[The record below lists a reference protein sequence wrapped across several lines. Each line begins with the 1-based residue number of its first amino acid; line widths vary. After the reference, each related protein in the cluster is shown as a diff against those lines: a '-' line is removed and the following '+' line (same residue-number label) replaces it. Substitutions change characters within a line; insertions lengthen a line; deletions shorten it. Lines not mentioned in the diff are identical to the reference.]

1 MKFAIRVEEVIGRT
15 IIVEA
20 DDLEEAIEKV
30 EEAANNDEIFLDG
43 IEDFVERIVKPSDN
57 FKDGIVPDGTNV
69 SFYEHLKDNCD
80 NKEKEFY
87 TDLLMEQQEQM

>member
-20 DDLEEAIEKV
+20 DDLEEAIERV

-57 FKDGIVPDGTNV
+57 FKGGIVPDGANV
-69 SFYEHLKDNCD
+69 SFYEHLVEEVD
-80 NKEKEFY
+80 Y
-87 TDLLMEQQEQM
+87 

>member
-1 MKFAIRVEEVIGRT
+1 MKFAIRVEEIIGRT

-20 DDLEEAIEKV
+20 EDLEEAIERV

-57 FKDGIVPDGTNV
+57 FKDGVVPDGVNV
-69 SFYEHLKDNCD
+69 SFYEHLKN
-80 NKEKEFY
+80 
-87 TDLLMEQQEQM
+87 